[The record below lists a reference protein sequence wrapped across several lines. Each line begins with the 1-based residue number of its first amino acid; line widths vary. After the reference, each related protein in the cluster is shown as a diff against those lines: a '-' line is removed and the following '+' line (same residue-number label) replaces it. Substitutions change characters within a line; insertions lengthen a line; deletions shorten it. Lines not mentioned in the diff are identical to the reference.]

1 MTRLITALV
10 LMPAL
15 WVAIKFEPPWVF
27 IGVAALG
34 TSIALWECYG
44 LLACRGARPFRWVG
58 LLATWAVIVSFL
70 PGEPQFALA
79 LPLTAATMVTL
90 LLSMRLHGDPGRM
103 VEASLKTLFPV
114 LFVGLALAYLVG
126 LRGMPG
132 EDGEDVLVFLFLCV
146 ISADSFAYYTGR
158 AIGRHPLAPRLS
170 PKKTWEGA
178 VAGIVGSLIAALVA
192 HLWFYQRL
200 PLHHAL
206 ILGVTLGLVGILGDL
221 AESLL
226 KRACEAKDSSA
237 LLPGHGGLLDR
248 TDSLLFAGPVLYY
261 YYLFLLQGTA

>member
-15 WVAIKFEPPWVF
+15 WVAIKLGPPWVF
-27 IGVAALG
+27 NAGAVLG

-44 LLACRGARPFRWVG
+44 LLGCRGARPFRWVG
-58 LLATWAVIVSFL
+58 LLATWGVIASFL
-70 PGEPQFALA
+70 PGEPRLALA
-79 LPLTAATMVTL
+79 VPLTAATILTL
-90 LLSMRLHGDPGRM
+90 LLSMRFRGDPGRM
-103 VEASLKTLFPV
+103 VEASMKTLFPV

-158 AIGRHPLAPRLS
+158 AIGRHALARRLS

-178 VAGIVGSLIAALVA
+178 VAGVVGSLVAALLA
-192 HLWFYQRL
+192 HVWFYQRL

-206 ILGVTLGLVGILGDL
+206 ILGVALGLAGMFGDL

-226 KRACEAKDSSA
+226 KRACEAKDSST

-248 TDSLLFAGPVLYY
+248 TDSLLFAAPVLYY
-261 YYLFLLQGTA
+261 YYLFLLQGAA